1 MKETNWPETRLHSWQ
16 PRRPSPGVKQRIFS
30 EPASP
35 SRALLWSLR
44 CLAPSAACLL
54 LALASLTQGSRV
66 APPATGNLLLGM
78 IGSNQ
83 IHGIPDNY
91 QQEQN
96 SCFGLTFEWTNRSGS
111 TSSIS
116 SFPPSRM
123 N

>member
-1 MKETNWPETRLHSWQ
+1 
-16 PRRPSPGVKQRIFS
+16 
-30 EPASP
+30 
-35 SRALLWSLR
+35 LWSLR
-44 CLAPSAACLL
+44 CLAPSATCLL
-54 LALASLTQGSRV
+54 LALAALTQGNSV
-66 APPATGNLLLGM
+66 APPIRGNVLLGM

-83 IHGIPDNY
+83 INYVPVNY

-116 SFPPSRM
+116 SFPPGRM

>member
-1 MKETNWPETRLHSWQ
+1 MKETNLPEARLRSWQ
-16 PRRPSPGVKQRIFS
+16 PRRPSPGVKHRIFA

-35 SRALLWSLR
+35 SQALLWSLR
-44 CLAPSAACLL
+44 CLAPSATCLL
-54 LALASLTQGSRV
+54 LALAALTQGNRV
-66 APPATGNLLLGM
+66 APPATGHLLLGM

-83 IHGIPDNY
+83 IEGIPDNY

-96 SCFGLTFEWTNRSGS
+96 SCYGLTFEWTNRSGS

-116 SFPPSRM
+116 SFPPGRM